1 MTLIKQILIAGD
13 SLYLA
18 ALASELGRL
27 PGVVVVMAGEVA
39 DPLALASPP
48 DVILVESQGDLA
60 AALALTRA
68 YPLTPVLACDG
79 QNHTVTTF
87 AGRQTRLETLPDLV
101 TTIEHSRY

>member
-27 PGVVVVMAGEVA
+27 PGVVVVMASEVA

-48 DVILVESQGDLA
+48 DVILVERRGDLA
-60 AALALTRA
+60 ATLALVRA

-87 AGRQTRLETLPDLV
+87 SGQETQLETLPDLV
-101 TTIEHSRY
+101 KTIEHSRR

>member
-48 DVILVESQGDLA
+48 DVILVERQDGLT
-60 AALALTRA
+60 AALAQT
-68 YPLTPVLACDG
+68 YPDALVVAPDG
-79 QNHTVTTF
+79 LRQSVTTLS
-87 AGRQTRLETLPDLV
+87 AKHTNLKTLDDLLTV
-101 TTIEHSRY
+101 LQASRPL

>member
-48 DVILVESQGDLA
+48 DVILVERRGDLA
-60 AALALTRA
+60 ATLAQTYPDTLVVALDGLRQSVTALSAKHANLKTLDDLLAVLQASR
-68 YPLTPVLACDG
+68 PL
-79 QNHTVTTF
+79 
-87 AGRQTRLETLPDLV
+87 
-101 TTIEHSRY
+101 